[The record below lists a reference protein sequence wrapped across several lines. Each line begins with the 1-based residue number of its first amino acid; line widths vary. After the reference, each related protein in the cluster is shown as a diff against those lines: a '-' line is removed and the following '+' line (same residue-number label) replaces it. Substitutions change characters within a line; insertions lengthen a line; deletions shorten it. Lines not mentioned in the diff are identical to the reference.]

1 MKENKL
7 AIAENIKEVVLNYFM
22 ISDKRIRSKSKKEEL
37 VLARQL
43 YCYLTKKVLS
53 RNRVIRKGYTLNK
66 IGMLIDRDHAT
77 VLYSVN
83 AITKH
88 LEYDKNL
95 QTTVKELNDII
106 ESKNLLESPD
116 VNNHDKVTGIFEKID
131 EYLLEIETET
141 NKHRNRIFNI
151 IKKIDNK
158 INE

>member
-1 MKENKL
+1 MIENKL
-7 AIAENIKEVVLNYFM
+7 VIAENIKQVIIKYFM

-53 RNRVIRKGYTLNK
+53 RNRVKRKGYTLNK

-77 VLYSVN
+77 VLYSIN

-95 QTTVKELNDII
+95 QATVNELNDVIK
-106 ESKNLLESPD
+106 SRNLLEPPD
-116 VNNHDKVTGIFEKID
+116 VNDHDKVTDIFEKID

-141 NKHRNRIFNI
+141 NNYRNRIFNI